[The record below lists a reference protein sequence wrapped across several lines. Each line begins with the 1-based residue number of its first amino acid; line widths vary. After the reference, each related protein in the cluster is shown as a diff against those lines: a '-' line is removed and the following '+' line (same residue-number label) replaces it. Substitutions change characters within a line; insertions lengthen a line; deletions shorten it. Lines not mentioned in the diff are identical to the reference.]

1 MTPPETPPA
10 SRIRLVINIVL
21 ALILVGVV
29 LWMINM
35 WIPMAGSI
43 KAILNFVVVI
53 ATCVLVLQ
61 AFGIWPHLVRLW
73 NNFLDRSQHPN

>member
-1 MTPPETPPA
+1 MTPIQSPPA

-21 ALILVGVV
+21 ALIVVGVV
-29 LWMINM
+29 LWMINT
-35 WIPMAGSI
+35 WVPMAGSI

-61 AFGIWPHLVRLW
+61 AVGIWSCIVRLW
-73 NNFLDRSQHPN
+73 NNFMDRAQHRE